1 MFAKMNI
8 TKLWEIS
15 YSDFVKL
22 IMPSFTAVDEAE
34 DLDAILART
43 HLIVLSDNGI
53 YHRVA
58 STGKGSVPFIAWDN
72 EPKDLLVP
80 SQHAIYK
87 SYKMNPQ
94 GHQLPPSFH
103 EDSAWSQEALRRLI
117 NGEQLPRGYIVY
129 RPRSMI
135 GDARHLCCKYNILRV
150 QILLIGGLLR
160 NIFVCSSAYWGVIE
174 DTFVRI
180 VCSSTYWGLFK
191 IHSSES
197 YDVVLLV

>member
-1 MFAKMNI
+1 MFAKMNT

-43 HLIVLSDNGI
+43 HLIVLTDNGI

-58 STGKGSVPFIAWDN
+58 STGKGSVHFIAWDN

-94 GHQLPPSFH
+94 GHQLPPLSMRIPH
-103 EDSAWSQEALRRLI
+103 GRRKL
-117 NGEQLPRGYIVY
+117 
-129 RPRSMI
+129 S
-135 GDARHLCCKYNILRV
+135 
-150 QILLIGGLLR
+150 
-160 NIFVCSSAYWGVIE
+160 
-174 DTFVRI
+174 
-180 VCSSTYWGLFK
+180 
-191 IHSSES
+191 
-197 YDVVLLV
+197 DV

>member
-1 MFAKMNI
+1 MFAKMKT

-22 IMPSFTAVDEAE
+22 IMPSFTAVDDEE

-43 HLIVLSDNGI
+43 HLIVLTDNGI

-58 STGKGSVPFIAWDN
+58 STGKGSVDFIAWDT
-72 EPKDLLVP
+72 EPKDLLAP
-80 SQHAIYK
+80 SQHAIFK

-103 EDSAWSQEALRRLI
+103 EDSAWSQEALRRLV

-129 RPRSMI
+129 RPRSMF
-135 GDARHLCCKYNILRV
+135 GDARHLCRNYSITRIRTLLIGDYFAIYSYAV
-150 QILLIGGLLR
+150 LLIGGLFR
-160 NIFVCSSAYWGVIE
+160 
-174 DTFVRI
+174 
-180 VCSSTYWGLFK
+180 
-191 IHSSES
+191 IHSYVSS
-197 YDVVLLV
+197 CM